1 MTHTQHTIETEKRK
15 KEVPF
20 VERLHESLVN
30 HRIITDPRVVKCGT
44 YYSWERYI
52 KHRIQCGK
60 IKECPIC
67 RERVSDYKRHQ
78 MLKTQEE
85 CLKDG
90 GSLFLITGTVKH
102 KKSDSLKF
110 SQNTLRTAVRKL
122 KKQKGWRKLLQQSS
136 HPTRTVYECTYSE
149 KNGYHP
155 HVHMLF
161 FADNQIINKTQ
172 IRNTLSNYWNNYTGA
187 NLDVSNID
195 NPTIYLNKKEY
206 DWVNL
211 DELESEFGQM
221 NRELK
226 EHFTKPKLETELV
239 KIDNFPDY
247 EPPISVEGILRTLKE
262 MQDNQ
267 SYYKER

>member
-1 MTHTQHTIETEKRK
+1 MRETNTHIGNTIKTEK
-15 KEVPF
+15 PF
-20 VERLHESLVN
+20 VEHLHESLVK
-30 HRIITDPRVVKCGT
+30 HGVITNPRVVKCGT

-67 RERVSDYKRHQ
+67 RERVADYKRHQ

-122 KKQKGWRKLLQQSS
+122 KKQKGWRKLLEQSS
-136 HPTRTVYECTYSE
+136 HPTRTVFECTYSE

-155 HVHMLF
+155 HVHMMF
-161 FADNQIINKTQ
+161 FADNQIIKKTQ
-172 IRNTLSNYWNNYTGA
+172 IRNTLSHYWNNYTGA
-187 NLDVSNID
+187 NLDVTKID
-195 NPTIYLNKKEY
+195 QPTPYVGGKRYYPESIDEILKKQK
-206 DWVNL
+206 
-211 DELESEFGQM
+211 DEM
-221 NRELK
+221 K
-226 EHFTKPKLETELV
+226 EHFAKEELEIELV
-239 KIDNFPDY
+239 KIDNIPDY
-247 EPPISVEGILRTLKE
+247 EPVISVEGILRTLHEMKE
-262 MQDNQ
+262 NQ

>member
-30 HRIITDPRVVKCGT
+30 HRIITDPRVVKSGT
-44 YYSWERYI
+44 YYSWERYT

-90 GSLFLITGTVKH
+90 GSLFLITGTLKH
-102 KKSDSLKF
+102 KRTDTLKF
-110 SQNTLRTAVRKL
+110 LHNKLSTAVRNL
-122 KKQKGWRKLLQQSS
+122 KNQKGWRKLQKQSS

-172 IRNTLSNYWNNYTGA
+172 IRNTLSHYWRNYTTG
-187 NLDVSNID
+187 NLDVSNVD

-206 DWVNL
+206 DWVDL
-211 DELESEFGQM
+211 DELESKIGKT

-226 EHFTKPKLETELV
+226 EHFTKSELETELV

-247 EPPISVEGILRTLKE
+247 EPVISVEGILRTLHE

>member
-1 MTHTQHTIETEKRK
+1 MRETNTHIGNTIKTGK
-15 KEVPF
+15 PF
-20 VERLHESLVN
+20 VEHLHESLVN

-52 KHRIQCGK
+52 KHRIKCGK

-67 RERVSDYKRHQ
+67 REKISDYKRHQ

-90 GSLFLITGTVKH
+90 GSLFLITGTIKH

-110 SQNTLRTAVRKL
+110 SQDKLSTAVRKL

-155 HVHMLF
+155 HVHMMF
-161 FADNQIINKTQ
+161 FADNQIIKKTQ
-172 IRNTLSNYWNNYTGA
+172 IRNTLSHYWRNYTGA
-187 NLDVSNID
+187 NLDVTKID
-195 NPTIYLNKKEY
+195 QPTPYVGGKRYYPKTLDDIFKKQK
-206 DWVNL
+206 
-211 DELESEFGQM
+211 DEM
-221 NRELK
+221 K
-226 EHFTKPKLETELV
+226 EHFAKEELEIELV
-239 KIDNFPDY
+239 KVDSYPDY

-262 MQDNQ
+262 MQNNQ

>member
-1 MTHTQHTIETEKRK
+1 M
-15 KEVPF
+15 
-20 VERLHESLVN
+20 ERLHESLVN

-67 RERVSDYKRHQ
+67 SERVSDYKRHQ

-90 GSLFLITGTVKH
+90 GSLFLITGTLKH
-102 KKSDSLKF
+102 KKTDTLKF
-110 SQNTLRTAVRKL
+110 LHNKLSTAVRNL
-122 KKQKGWRKLLQQSS
+122 KNQKGWRKLQKQSS

-155 HVHMLF
+155 HVHMMF
-161 FADNQIINKTQ
+161 FADNQIIKKTQ
-172 IRNTLSNYWNNYTGA
+172 IRNTLSHYWNNYTGA
-187 NLDVSNID
+187 NLDVTKID
-195 NPTIYLNKKEY
+195 SPTPYVGGKRYYPESI
-206 DWVNL
+206 
-211 DELESEFGQM
+211 DELLKKQKDEMKKHFAKE
-221 NRELK
+221 EL
-226 EHFTKPKLETELV
+226 EIELV
-239 KIDNFPDY
+239 TTDKNPDY

>member
-60 IKECPIC
+60 IKKCPIC
-67 RERVSDYKRHQ
+67 RERVSEYKRHQ
-78 MLKTQEE
+78 MLKIQEE

-90 GSLFLITGTVKH
+90 GSLFLITGTLKH
-102 KKSDSLKF
+102 KKTDTLKF
-110 SQNTLRTAVRKL
+110 LHNKLSTAVRNL
-122 KKQKGWRKLLQQSS
+122 KNQKGWRNLQKQSS

-172 IRNTLSNYWNNYTGA
+172 IRNTLSNYWRNYTAG
-187 NLDVSNID
+187 NLDVKKMD
-195 NPTIYLNKKEY
+195 NLNNYVGGKREYPESLEDIFKKQK
-206 DWVNL
+206 
-211 DELESEFGQM
+211 DEM
-221 NRELK
+221 K
-226 EHFTKPKLETELV
+226 EHFTKSELEIELV
-239 KIDNFPDY
+239 KSDTDPDY
-247 EPPISVEGILRTLKE
+247 KPEYSVEGILRTLKE

>member
-1 MTHTQHTIETEKRK
+1 MRETNTHIGNTIKTEK
-15 KEVPF
+15 PF
-20 VERLHESLVN
+20 VEHLHESLVK
-30 HRIITDPRVVKCGT
+30 HGVITNPRVVKCGT
-44 YYSWERYI
+44 YYSWERHI

-67 RERVSDYKRHQ
+67 SERILDYKRHQ

-90 GSLFLITGTVKH
+90 GSLFLITGTIKH

-122 KKQKGWRKLLQQSS
+122 KKQKGWRKLLEQSS

-155 HVHMLF
+155 HVHMMF
-161 FADNQIINKTQ
+161 FADNQIIKKTQ
-172 IRNTLSNYWNNYTGA
+172 IRNTLSHYWNNYTGA

-206 DWVNL
+206 DWVDL
-211 DELESEFGQM
+211 DELESKIGKT

-226 EHFTKPKLETELV
+226 EHFTKSELETELV

-247 EPPISVEGILRTLKE
+247 EPVISVEGILKTLHE

>member
-1 MTHTQHTIETEKRK
+1 MRETNTHIGNTIKTEK
-15 KEVPF
+15 PF
-20 VERLHESLVN
+20 VEHLHESLVK
-30 HRIITDPRVVKCGT
+30 HGVITNPRVVKCGT
-44 YYSWERYI
+44 YYSWERHI

-67 RERVSDYKRHQ
+67 SERILDYKRHQ
-78 MLKTQEE
+78 MLKTQEK

-90 GSLFLITGTVKH
+90 GSLFLITGTIKH
-102 KKSDSLKF
+102 KKTDSLKF
-110 SQNTLRTAVRKL
+110 SQDKLSTAVRKL
-122 KKQKGWRKLLQQSS
+122 KKQKGWRKLLEQSS

-155 HVHMLF
+155 HVHMMF

-172 IRNTLSNYWNNYTGA
+172 IRNTLSNYWRNYTAG
-187 NLDVSNID
+187 NLDVSKID

-206 DWVNL
+206 PYVDL
-211 DELESEFGQM
+211 DELQETIGKM

-226 EHFTKPKLETELV
+226 EHFTKSELETELV
-239 KIDNFPDY
+239 KIDNFPEY
-247 EPPISVEGILRTLKE
+247 EPVISVEGILKTLHE

>member
-1 MTHTQHTIETEKRK
+1 MRETNTHIDNTIKTGK
-15 KEVPF
+15 PF
-20 VERLHESLVN
+20 VEHLHASLVK
-30 HRIITDPRVVKCGT
+30 HGVITNPRVVKCGT

-52 KHRIQCGK
+52 KHRIKCGK

-90 GSLFLITGTVKH
+90 GSLFLITGTIKH

-110 SQNTLRTAVRKL
+110 SQDKLSSTVRKL
-122 KKQKGWRKLLQQSS
+122 KKQKGWRKLLERSS
-136 HPTRTVYECTYSE
+136 HPTRTVYETTYSE
-149 KNGYHP
+149 KNGFHP

-161 FADNQIINKTQ
+161 FADNQIIKKTQ
-172 IRNTLSNYWNNYTGA
+172 IRNTLSHYWNNYTGS
-187 NLDVSNID
+187 NLDVTKID

-211 DELESEFGQM
+211 DELESKIGKM
-221 NRELK
+221 NKELK
-226 EHFTKPKLETELV
+226 EHFTKPELETELV

-247 EPPISVEGILRTLKE
+247 EPSISVEGILKTLKE